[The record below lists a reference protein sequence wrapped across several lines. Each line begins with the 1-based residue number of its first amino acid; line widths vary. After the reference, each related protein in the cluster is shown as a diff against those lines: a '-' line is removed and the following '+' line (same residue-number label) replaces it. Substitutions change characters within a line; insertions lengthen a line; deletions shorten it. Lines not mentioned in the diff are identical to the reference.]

1 MSERSASLGFVT
13 ATRTVV
19 SSSAS
24 SANACDDFELD
35 GLTSPSAA
43 TLFRWN
49 VAMAAVHGL
58 LAVVALTVGNLDLR
72 APLFATDLR
81 FEDDTAADEPRFVL
95 LPTYVP
101 AAGDGLPLTWLV
113 ALFSLLSCVF
123 HLGNAL
129 VWRAFYER
137 ELRNCRAPTRW
148 LEYTLSA
155 PVMMVLLSYFA
166 GVRDYLQLW
175 AIVALTATTM
185 TFGWL
190 TERGARPVDAQTWR
204 PASALERLVP
214 HACGWLPQLAAWAV
228 VLVNFYD
235 QEYEAGRGPPWFVYV
250 VVWSQASLF
259 LSFAVVQLV
268 QQACLPP
275 AAYARGE
282 LAYQALSL
290 ASKAVLSLLLL
301 TNVLVLGRVEDAF

>member
-1 MSERSASLGFVT
+1 MCERSASLGFVT
-13 ATRTVV
+13 ATRAL
-19 SSSAS
+19 SAS
-24 SANACDDFELD
+24 SGAANACTDDFELD
-35 GLTSPSAA
+35 DALTSPA

-58 LAVVALTVGNLDLR
+58 LAVVALTVGNLGLR
-72 APLFATDLR
+72 APLFATDLT

-95 LPTYVP
+95 TPTYVP
-101 AAGDGLPLTWLV
+101 ADGLPLTWLV

-137 ELRNCRAPTRW
+137 ELRKCRAPTRW

-228 VLVNFYD
+228 VLANFYD
-235 QEYEAGRGPPWFVYV
+235 QEYEPGRGPPWFVYV
-250 VVWSQASLF
+250 IVWSQATLF
-259 LSFAVVQLV
+259 LSFAVVQIV

-301 TNVLVLGRVEDAF
+301 TNVLVLGRVDDAF